1 MVYGNMNPVYNIT
14 TTNTISKLHKT
25 WYELL
30 YTGQCGKYT
39 KTVVKKTHQYYHIHI
54 LYEDTRDSFFS
65 FFFSISPHSFLL
77 LLQQTGPHIRVY
89 N

>member
-65 FFFSISPHSFLL
+65 FFFFQFLL
-77 LLQQTGPHIRVY
+77 ILSSSCCNKPDHT
-89 N
+89 